1 MKENKLIEFFKK
13 ITTSEAALKR
23 VPVYFFVICV
33 LLTVLVVKISKTNI
47 YLQRIAQNGTDS
59 IEYQTR
65 NANSSFDVFTETTK
79 NIEDIIPMF
88 EEDDTTASESQTQ
101 ESTVGNSEKPS
112 GNAVQSSSQ
121 AVTEAKTTV
130 SDSKS
135 TTVNKAAKTTYV
147 INKNSKK
154 IHRYDCSFVDRM
166 NEKNKQIV
174 QLTDSE
180 LQEYLQNGYTNCSS
194 CGG

>member
-33 LLTVLVVKISKTNI
+33 LLTVLGGEISKTNI

-65 NANSSFDVFTETTK
+65 NANSSFDVFTETNK
-79 NIEDIIPMF
+79 S
-88 EEDDTTASESQTQ
+88 EEDGTTSSESQTQ

-112 GNAVQSSSQ
+112 ENAVQSSSQ
-121 AVTEAKTTV
+121 AVTEAQTTG

-135 TTVNKAAKTTYV
+135 TTENNAAKTTYV

-166 NEKNKQIV
+166 NEENKQIV

>member
-1 MKENKLIEFFKK
+1 MKDNKLTEFFKK

-23 VPVYFFVICV
+23 VPIYFFAICV
-33 LLTVLVVKISKTNI
+33 LLTVLVVKISKTNT
-47 YLQRIAQNGTDS
+47 YLQRIAENGTNS

-79 NIEDIIPMF
+79 SIEDIIPMF
-88 EEDDTTASESQTQ
+88 EEDGTTESESQTQ
-101 ESTVGNSEKPS
+101 ESTVDNSEKPS
-112 GNAVQSSSQ
+112 SNTVQSSSQ

-130 SDSKS
+130 SDTKS
-135 TTVNKAAKTTYV
+135 TTVNNAAKTTYV
-147 INKNSKK
+147 INKSSKK
-154 IHRYDCSFVDRM
+154 IHKYDCSFVDRM
-166 NEKNKQIV
+166 NEENKQIV

-180 LQEYLQNGYTNCSS
+180 LQEYLKNGYTKCSS

>member
-1 MKENKLIEFFKK
+1 MKDNKLTEFFKK

-23 VPVYFFVICV
+23 VPVYFFAICV
-33 LLTVLVVKISKTNI
+33 LLTVLVVKISKTNT
-47 YLQRIAQNGTDS
+47 YLQRIAENGTNS

-79 NIEDIIPMF
+79 SIEDIIPMF
-88 EEDDTTASESQTQ
+88 EEDGTTESESQTQ
-101 ESTVGNSEKPS
+101 ESTVAGSEKPS
-112 GNAVQSSSQ
+112 GNTAQSSSQ

-130 SDSKS
+130 SDTKS
-135 TTVNKAAKTTYV
+135 TTVNNAAKTTYV

-166 NEKNKQIV
+166 NEENKQIV

-180 LQEYLQNGYTNCSS
+180 LQEYMKNGYTKCSS

>member
-1 MKENKLIEFFKK
+1 M
-13 ITTSEAALKR
+13 
-23 VPVYFFVICV
+23 
-33 LLTVLVVKISKTNI
+33 LTVLVVKISKTNI

-101 ESTVGNSEKPS
+101 ESTVGNSKKPS